1 MAKKP
6 GLFRPHAQQSRA
18 DQNREADRRRG
29 SARARGYSPAWD
41 RASAGHLRNS
51 PLCRYCDLIGVTKPA
66 DRTDH
71 FYPHRTYEGVFWL
84 KVYWVSSCEDC
95 HNGFKQRVER
105 KGKPA
110 LDALAMQMGLPLLVR
125 QPGGGWVASL

>member
-1 MAKKP
+1 MANRP
-6 GLFRPHAQQSRA
+6 RLFRPRAQPDRSVQKC
-18 DQNREADRRRG
+18 EADKRRG

-41 RASAGHLRNS
+41 KASQGHLRNS
-51 PLCRYCDLIGVTKPA
+51 PLCRYCALIGVVSPA

-71 FYPHRTYEGVFWL
+71 FYPHRTYDGVFWL

-110 LDALAMQMGLPLLVR
+110 LDALARQMDLPVLVQR
-125 QPGGGWVASL
+125 PEGGWVASL